1 MRCSLTSALAVV
13 AVVVAAAPD
22 DARAGDKMSA
32 AARRQLERG
41 EQLFDQGDY
50 AEAIA
55 TFDAGFAIEPH
66 PDFLYAKGQAQ
77 RLSGDCVGAIASYRG
92 YLASRPP
99 AREAEATHF
108 NIARC
113 EAELTKQ
120 LAEQRAEPP
129 APAPAPTP
137 VDTTVPAPAWYRD
150 WVGGVLAGGALVG
163 FGVGATMLV
172 AADRAVDRANNADF
186 LPDYVH
192 EKELAHSRRVIGVV
206 SLIAGGVLA
215 TAAVWRYATRPS
227 RIEIT
232 APAEGDGAVITIG
245 GQF

>member
-1 MRCSLTSALAVV
+1 MRCSRISALAVV
-13 AVVVAAAPD
+13 AVVVGAAPD
-22 DARAGDKMSA
+22 AHAGAKMSA
-32 AARRQLERG
+32 AARRQLDRG
-41 EQLFDQGDY
+41 EQLFEQGDY

-113 EAELTKQ
+113 EAELAKQ
-120 LAEQRAEPP
+120 LAERRDEPALP
-129 APAPAPTP
+129 APAPPPA
-137 VDTTVPAPAWYRD
+137 DTTVAAPAWYRD
-150 WVGGVLAGGALVG
+150 WVGGVLAGGALIGV
-163 FGVGATMLV
+163 GVGATMLV
-172 AADRAVDRANNADF
+172 VADRAVDRANNADF

-192 EKELAHSRRVIGVV
+192 EKEFAHSRRVIGVV

-215 TAAVWRYATRPS
+215 TAAVVRYATRPS

-232 APAEGDGAVITIG
+232 QPAAGDGAVITIG
-245 GQF
+245 GRF